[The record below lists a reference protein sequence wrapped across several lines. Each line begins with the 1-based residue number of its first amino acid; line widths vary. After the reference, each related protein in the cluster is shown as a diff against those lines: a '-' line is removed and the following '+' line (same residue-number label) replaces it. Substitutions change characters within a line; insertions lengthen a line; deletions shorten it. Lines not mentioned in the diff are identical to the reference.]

1 MINQFRNLNP
11 VNLLI
16 LAAYAIFMRLAIFL
30 NLPDQLNFEFLEP
43 YTKFFIQIPLTN
55 YFSPAGNI
63 FFATVL
69 TFIQAILFNRI
80 INNHGLLAKPSY
92 LPALLYITG
101 SSLFLQFL
109 ILSPALICNFL
120 LIWIMDKFLKI
131 GKTPNA
137 MMTMFDVGMIIA
149 FGTLIYFPFIVLLI
163 MLWLSLLLYRSFN
176 WREWIAGFI
185 GFLTIFFFV
194 AVFYYWNDNIAQF
207 YKIWRPLVNKFPST
221 LQINFSDYLVLIP
234 VGLIMILASLQLR
247 ENFFRSFI
255 STRKAFQML
264 FFMFII
270 AIISFYT
277 KPDFRVYHFLLS
289 VPPGAV
295 LLAYYFSNA
304 KKRWFYESLFAVL
317 VLCIQYF
324 LFV

>member
-16 LAAYAIFMRLAIFL
+16 LAAYTIFMRLAILF
-30 NLPDQLNFEFLEP
+30 NLPDHLNFEFLES
-43 YTKFFIQIPLTN
+43 YTKFFIQIPLTSS
-55 YFSPAGNI
+55 FSPAVNI
-63 FFATVL
+63 FFATSI

-92 LPALLYITG
+92 LPALLYITS

-109 ILSPALICNFL
+109 ILSPPLICNFL

-137 MMTMFDVGMIIA
+137 MMAMFDVGMIIA
-149 FGTLIYFPFIVLLI
+149 LGTLIYFPFIVLLI

-185 GFLTIFFFV
+185 GFLTLFFFV
-194 AVFYYWNDNIAQF
+194 AVFYYWNDNITQF

-221 LQINFSDYLVLIP
+221 LKINFNDYLVLFPIS
-234 VGLIMILASLQLR
+234 VIMILAALQLR

>member
-11 VNLLI
+11 VNIIL
-16 LAAYAIFMRLAIFL
+16 LAAYAIFMRLAIFI

-43 YTKFFIQIPLTN
+43 YAKLFIQIPLGST
-55 YFSPAGNI
+55 FAPVANI
-63 FFATVL
+63 CIAAVL
-69 TFIQAILFNRI
+69 TFVQAILFNRI

-92 LPALLYITG
+92 LPGLLYITG

-109 ILSPALICNFL
+109 ILSPPLICNFL

-131 GKTPNA
+131 SKTHNA
-137 MMTMFDVGMIIA
+137 MKMMFDVGMIIA

-176 WREWIAGFI
+176 WREWVAGLI
-185 GFLTIFFFV
+185 GFLTIFFFI
-194 AVFYYWNDNIAQF
+194 AVFYYWNDNITQF
-207 YKIWRPLVNKFPST
+207 YKIWQPLANKFPSV
-221 LQINFSDYLVLIP
+221 LKINYNDYLVLIP
-234 VGLIMILASLQLR
+234 LGVIIVLATLQLR

-264 FFMFII
+264 FFMFIV
-270 AIISFYT
+270 AIVSFYT

>member
-1 MINQFRNLNP
+1 MINLFRNLNP
-11 VNLLI
+11 INLLI
-16 LAAYAIFMRLAIFL
+16 LAAYTIFMRIAIFV

-43 YTKFFIQIPLTN
+43 YAKLFIQIPLEN
-55 YFSPAGNI
+55 SFSITANLLLAAAI
-63 FFATVL
+63 
-69 TFIQAILFNRI
+69 TFVQAIIFNRV
-80 INNHGLLAKPSY
+80 INNHTLLAKPSY

-101 SSLFLQFL
+101 ASLFTQFL
-109 ILSPALICNFL
+109 ILSPPLICNFL

-131 GKTPNA
+131 GKTSNA
-137 MMTMFDVGMIIA
+137 MMTMFDIGMIIA
-149 FGTLIYFPFIVLLI
+149 LGTLIYFPFIVFLA

-176 WREWIAGFI
+176 WREWISGFI
-185 GFLTIFFFV
+185 GFLTIFFFI
-194 AVFYYWNDNIAQF
+194 AVFYYWNDNITQF
-207 YKIWRPLVNKFPST
+207 YRIWRPLVNKFPSN
-221 LQINFSDYLVLIP
+221 LKINYDDYLVLIP
-234 VGLIMILASLQLR
+234 VSIIIILATLQLR

-270 AIISFYT
+270 ALISFYT
-277 KPDFRVYHFLLS
+277 KPDFRVFHFILA

-317 VLCIQYF
+317 VLSIQYF